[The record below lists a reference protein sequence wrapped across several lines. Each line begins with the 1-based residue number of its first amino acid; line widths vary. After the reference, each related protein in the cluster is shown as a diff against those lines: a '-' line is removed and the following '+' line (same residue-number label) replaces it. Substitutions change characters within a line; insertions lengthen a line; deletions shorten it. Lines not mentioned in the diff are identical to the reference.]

1 MAVSACCPQE
11 ALKADLFRRFSR
23 PGQWQQRLRWALGG
37 MGWSLAMASLEAA
50 RRLLELF
57 VALALLAV
65 LLPLPLAWLGL
76 SARGAALR
84 RTPRVGRWGE
94 VFGEYSL
101 ALPDGAAGR
110 LLARLRLD
118 RLPVL
123 LNILRGEMSFI
134 GPRPGS
140 LGELS
145 LRERAVRKRQ
155 AVRPGLVCLWWLRKR
170 ANIAYESE
178 VEVDG
183 EYIDTRSL
191 WGDLSIALRALPA
204 AFYGQAAPAPLG
216 RVCVLGI
223 PLDNLTMSEA
233 VATMVDRLGGG
244 RPCQV
249 CFVNAACANIAC
261 RDREYLEVLRRAE
274 LRLADG
280 IGLKLAGRMLGRDI
294 RQNVNGT
301 DLFPRLCQALDGSGR
316 GVFLLGARPGVVEG
330 VRDWLAREYPGV
342 LVSGCRHG
350 YFAPGEEEE
359 VVRRIAA
366 SGAQVLLV
374 ALGVPDQE
382 KWISR
387 HLERTGVRLAMGVGG
402 LFDFYSG
409 RIPRAPLWMRELGLE
424 WFYRF
429 CQEPR
434 RMWRR
439 YFVGNALFLFRVL
452 RETLSARGGRS
463 CELS

>member
-1 MAVSACCPQE
+1 MAVSVPYPRQVAGE
-11 ALKADLFRRFSR
+11 DLCWRFSR
-23 PGQWQQRLRWALGG
+23 PGQWRQRLRWAIGG
-37 MGWSLAMASLEAA
+37 VGWGLAAASLEGA
-50 RRLLELF
+50 RRALDLGL
-57 VALALLAV
+57 ALALLVV
-65 LLPLPLAWLGL
+65 LLPLPLAWCWL
-76 SARGAALR
+76 SARGEVWR
-84 RTPRVGRWGE
+84 RTPRMGRWGRT
-94 VFGEYSL
+94 FHEYSL
-101 ALPDGAAGR
+101 AVPDRGDGR

-123 LNILRGEMSFI
+123 VNILKGEMSFI
-134 GPRPGS
+134 GPRPRSVGA
-140 LGELS
+140 LS
-145 LRERAVRKRQ
+145 LRERAVRKRHS
-155 AVRPGLVCLWWLRKR
+155 VRPGLVCLWWIRKR

-183 EYIDTRSL
+183 EYIDTRSV

-204 AFYGQAAPAPLG
+204 IWYGEGAALPP
-216 RVCVLGI
+216 RQVQILGI
-223 PLDNLTMSEA
+223 PIDNLTMAEA
-233 VATMVDRLGGG
+233 VAAMAQRLQGD

-261 RDREYLEVLRRAE
+261 GDREYLEVLRRAE

-280 IGLKLAGRMLGRDI
+280 IGLKLAGRLLGREI

-301 DLFPRLCQALDGSGR
+301 DLFPRLCQVLEGSGK
-316 GVFLLGARPGVVEG
+316 GVFLLGARPEVVEG
-330 VRDWLAREYPGV
+330 VRDWLARHHPGAI
-342 LVSGCRHG
+342 VSGCHHG
-350 YFAPGEEEE
+350 YFTAEEEAG

-366 SGAQVLLV
+366 SGAALLLV
-374 ALGVPDQE
+374 ALGAPCQD

-387 HLERTGVRLAMGVGG
+387 HLTALGVKLAIGVGG

-439 YFVGNALFLFRVL
+439 YLVGNLLFLSRVA
-452 RETLSARGGRS
+452 RETRSTRGARS
-463 CELS
+463 